1 MITFAGETCFRELSE
16 NKQHEKAA
24 VFSVTSK
31 GQRFNSEEMSGGEK
45 KDVGP
50 TAGPAARAQC
60 IVVYVLKEA
69 AAPESEEFEVSA
81 KSAVHRRLASLFP
94 YLY

>member
-1 MITFAGETCFRELSE
+1 MLLCECLNIIFVSLRNFLIQLIVHFHIFMC
-16 NKQHEKAA
+16 
-24 VFSVTSK
+24 SV
-31 GQRFNSEEMSGGEK
+31 
-45 KDVGP
+45 
-50 TAGPAARAQC
+50 GPAARAQC